1 MPTNVNGNPDEL
13 TQQTGLAVLVS
24 RAVTDPARRATTIC
38 VLVCLSMFTRI
49 FRDNLGHFYYAWTTD
64 ENYSHGFLVPLISLY
79 FANRIASSGPILI
92 RGGGW
97 LGSLLLVASLTLR
110 LVTIPLP
117 IPFLGDIAFLIGT
130 DRVIHLDY
138 RRCRFEALLVCF
150 VLPGFHGPASH
161 RTLFEDCFT
170 FAVIRQPRGLSTDDR
185 QRRTSAS

>member
-49 FRDNLGHFYYAWTTD
+49 FRDNLGHFFYAWTTD

-117 IPFLGDIAFLIGT
+117 IPFLGDIAFLSGLTGLFTLIIGAA
-130 DRVIHLDY
+130 
-138 RRCRFEALLVCF
+138 ALKRYWFALFFLVF
-150 VLPGFHGPASH
+150 MVPLPIA
-161 RTLFEDCFT
+161 LYFEDCFT
-170 FAVIRQPRGLSTDDR
+170 FAVIRQPCGLSTDDR